1 MEKEKTLFFFT
12 GDIASCGSPIAQF
25 QYFPGSIFIHYVLH
39 LEEDGVKVPESDAP
53 PAGGTVAPG

>member
-1 MEKEKTLFFFT
+1 MEKEKTL
-12 GDIASCGSPIAQF
+12 QF
-25 QYFPGSIFIHYVLH
+25 QYFPGSIFIYYVLH